1 MFHVVLILFVLVYD
15 VFILALCADFSVI
28 KKADYF
34 VRNFCYF
41 SFDEGHTDRTYR
53 YNEAVV
59 STCS

>member
-1 MFHVVLILFVLVYD
+1 MGLPLPRPLRKMFHVVLILFVLVYD

-41 SFDEGHTDRTYR
+41 SFDEGHR
-53 YNEAVV
+53 
-59 STCS
+59 